1 MLLTAWLPSPH
12 FSEPTLFRSATPT
25 PGLGTH
31 TDSLVLTNGRGERAE
46 GPFRQGELSLSA
58 MFHPST
64 ISEKPGL
71 LWEFGPQLSLG
82 STTEAR
88 SRSSGH
94 CLQTARNRKASCSS
108 APPSPPLTSSLLGIP
123 RLHSSPD
130 SQVRWQDQQTACLLC
145 QEVLCP
151 PIRASGGTA
160 GADCVESGGWNRP
173 LQRPS
178 RSGFPSCSAE
188 CMIWTSYCTCRS
200 ICHVGVRCLVL
211 G

>member
-25 PGLGTH
+25 PGLGTL
-31 TDSLVLTNGRGERAE
+31 TDSLVLTNGREERAE

-58 MFHPST
+58 MFHHST

-71 LWEFGPQLSLG
+71 LWEFWPQLSLG
-82 STTEAR
+82 STTEAGPGR
-88 SRSSGH
+88 QDTVYKQLGIERPP
-94 CLQTARNRKASCSS
+94 
-108 APPSPPLTSSLLGIP
+108 APQLHPLLPSLLPCWGSPGSTAALTP
-123 RLHSSPD
+123 R
-130 SQVRWQDQQTACLLC
+130 
-145 QEVLCP
+145 
-151 PIRASGGTA
+151 SGGRTSRPPGSCA
-160 GADCVESGGWNRP
+160 GADGVESGGWNHP

-200 ICHVGVRCLVL
+200 IFHVGVRCLVL